1 MRRTVYFT
9 CSHRRNAEEIWLSVC
24 TPTPTQRP
32 TSQNEIEKQEISGIV
47 CERTREPTLYRI
59 SCRLKF
65 LEPHINHFIVYT
77 HTHTHTNDAEK
88 VTKLLH
94 GLPVAINKKKV
105 LKNSSWISIWKAP
118 MFSCVKQ
125 AERWTKVAST
135 IACSKCYVHMSSS
148 ILYALSHIPHRRH
161 GCRLHQRFTA
171 FAPLPT
177 APHAKLLF
185 VLSLSF
191 SLPLSMSEHEGRML
205 IREIESML
213 RSLVGCSLTSNNNG
227 TLGSSASAWYF
238 AYCSYY
244 LTAVELRWM
253 FWQCATVRRAFDSVD
268 GNHGQNANQCENVVC
283 HGPDRTRSGN
293 NQNVRA
299 SAIWTTNNTIFWR
312 R

>member
-1 MRRTVYFT
+1 MLCTYELEHTICFIT
-9 CSHRRNAEEIWLSVC
+9 HSPSSSWLS
-24 TPTPTQRP
+24 
-32 TSQNEIEKQEISGIV
+32 I
-47 CERTREPTLYRI
+47 
-59 SCRLKF
+59 
-65 LEPHINHFIVYT
+65 
-77 HTHTHTNDAEK
+77 
-88 VTKLLH
+88 
-94 GLPVAINKKKV
+94 
-105 LKNSSWISIWKAP
+105 
-118 MFSCVKQ
+118 
-125 AERWTKVAST
+125 AST
-135 IACSKCYVHMSSS
+135 IHCIRASAYRATCKTVVCS
-148 ILYALSHIPHRRH
+148 
-161 GCRLHQRFTA
+161 
-171 FAPLPT
+171 
-177 APHAKLLF
+177 
-185 VLSLSF
+185 LSLSF